1 MNDAIVNLDV
11 AAMRT
16 VFQCFDVNKSGGI
29 DLQELQSAVKVL
41 GISINPREVAK
52 MFHAADT
59 DGSGEVDFDEF
70 TAIMHKSDGGAFARM
85 IRKVHEDEACRDIM
99 RSRMRPIPLAPG
111 PLEEQLAALREERE
125 WYSTLHMNTI
135 KAQLLSAKAGYHGE
149 TTMYVKP
156 SSPMASPTRITDDLH
171 LSTGQAA
178 TRSYRPVLLPVADD
192 ASGGA
197 PSPPRGLGLRRLV
210 APKSDAPTAT
220 ARGSLPPLSPP
231 LPPRKRLHGS
241 PSTTALPDLASIGSR
256 RSVSLPLQ
264 RSRSQLSL
272 HDTQW
277 SRSQLTFH
285 DTHAH
290 PAVGVLYYAN

>member
-1 MNDAIVNLDV
+1 
-11 AAMRT
+11 
-16 VFQCFDVNKSGGI
+16 
-29 DLQELQSAVKVL
+29 
-41 GISINPREVAK
+41 
-52 MFHAADT
+52 
-59 DGSGEVDFDEF
+59 
-70 TAIMHKSDGGAFARM
+70 MHKSDGGAFARM

-135 KAQLLSAKAGYHGE
+135 KAQYLSAKAGYHGD
-149 TTMYVKP
+149 TTMYVKS

-171 LSTGQAA
+171 LSTGHAA
-178 TRSYRPVLLPVADD
+178 TRSSRPVLLPVADD

-210 APKSDAPTAT
+210 APKSDTPTVT

-231 LPPRKRLHGS
+231 LPPRKRLQGS
-241 PSTTALPDLASIGSR
+241 PSTTALPDLASIGSC

-264 RSRSQLSL
+264 RLRSQLSL